1 MATRNKPVA
10 LATVVTTEAVNEER
24 ILLRLALRP
33 NQAQPLPPTHRA
45 AAGRAVSEAAGVV
58 GLAALVWLKQ
68 TQMEVYAALV
78 DAGSRYAVNRL
89 TTGAKTL
96 DIRRPIRGKSLA
108 RWAAAPRLC
117 QLHQVVQAHLR
128 AAWREQPSVPVSP
141 RFGSAG
147 PGQPYGAQQNLG
159 TRKRNARLDARAA
172 AVESVLA
179 ALQVPVTQPVA
190 RKWVTTLGTP
200 GPVALQILAHII
212 RKEPRTAKAMLQEAR
227 RFVGR
232 TTKFPP
238 VALATL
244 AHFARVLHTQ

>member
-1 MATRNKPVA
+1 MRKKPVT
-10 LATVVTTEAVNEER
+10 LATLATTEAINEER
-24 ILLRLALRP
+24 IMLRLALRP
-33 NQAQPLPPTHRA
+33 NRDQPLPPKHRA

-68 TQMEVYAALV
+68 TQMDVYAALV

-89 TTGAKTL
+89 TTRAKTI
-96 DIRRPIRGKSLA
+96 DIRRPLRGKSLA

-117 QLHQVVQAHLR
+117 QLHQAVQAHLR
-128 AAWREQPSVPVSP
+128 AAWREQPSVSSSP

-147 PGQPYGAQQNLG
+147 PGQPYGTQQNLG

-190 RKWVTTLGTP
+190 RQWVATLGTP
-200 GPVALQILAHII
+200 GPVALQILGHII

-244 AHFARVLHTQ
+244 AQFARMLHTR